1 MKKIEIVYITSIGNI
16 LKPRYWES
24 EVTLG
29 KTKLTLTELFFQH
42 FLTAKL
48 GEEDITPLYNT
59 YQGSHLIDKNSVEP
73 ELDEFKRYSVIY
85 REMTVCSP
93 DSEIGR
99 WMSVYETFG
108 IATLRP
114 LILFVINELKV
125 SDDDLSTVL
134 KIMESYTVRRL
145 LCFKQGVRAYT
156 KLICKLI
163 QRLRNKPFDLGNFI
177 KLLSAEK
184 AKSTKWPIDSEVK
197 SFLTE
202 DWYNHGI
209 PRNVIR
215 YILYRI
221 ELRKREE
228 NRFLETD
235 QLTFDNKLSLEHIMP
250 EQWQKTWCLPL
261 TDDDKSSSNDQ
272 IYYKDLFSSEYK
284 RKNQN
289 WETEPSEEGLSNRSY
304 QRPFQLAQERSMYLQ
319 SIGNLTI
326 ITGKLNSKMSNNPFS
341 EKRVALGENSVLML
355 NKEVC
360 EHNTWDTKQIGSR
373 GNELYTI
380 FCKIWP
386 SADGFVK
393 DIPYSSN
400 PPVDIPLH
408 DEQESDLEKAD
419 SVQEG
424 SEQFYPQ
431 QDESPPA
438 DLHPSE
444 NYHETVQ
451 RQQRDRT
458 LKSKTPKSRKVPNVG
473 WKKSKKSTTYTV
485 NKRQY
490 TIQCSIGQILYRK
503 EKGLTWKEVA
513 ESFGIEPH
521 HLTDPTYLRA
531 SSEWKRAAKNKKL
544 GS

>member
-1 MKKIEIVYITSIGNI
+1 
-16 LKPRYWES
+16 
-24 EVTLG
+24 
-29 KTKLTLTELFFQH
+29 
-42 FLTAKL
+42 
-48 GEEDITPLYNT
+48 
-59 YQGSHLIDKNSVEP
+59 
-73 ELDEFKRYSVIY
+73 
-85 REMTVCSP
+85 
-93 DSEIGR
+93 
-99 WMSVYETFG
+99 
-108 IATLRP
+108 
-114 LILFVINELKV
+114 
-125 SDDDLSTVL
+125 
-134 KIMESYTVRRL
+134 MESYTVRRL

-163 QRLRNKPFDLGNFI
+163 QRLRGKPFDLGYFI

-221 ELRKREE
+221 ELMKRKE

-261 TDDDKSSSNDQ
+261 TDDGKSSSNDQ
-272 IYYKDLFSSEYK
+272 IYYKDLFSPEHK

-289 WETEPSEEGLSNRSY
+289 WEIEPSEEGLANRSY

-319 SIGNLTI
+319 SIGNLTLV
-326 ITGKLNSKMSNNPFS
+326 TGKLNSKMSNNPFAD
-341 EKRVALGENSVLML
+341 KRVALEENSVLML

-360 EHNTWDTKQIGSR
+360 GHNTWDTKQIRDR

-386 SADGFVK
+386 SADDFTK
-393 DIPYSSN
+393 DVPYTSN
-400 PPVDIPLH
+400 PPVDIPLY
-408 DEQESDLEKAD
+408 DEQESDLEKED

-424 SEQFYPQ
+424 SKQFYPK

-438 DLHPSE
+438 DLHLSK
-444 NYHETVQ
+444 NHHGTVQ
-451 RQQRDRT
+451 SQQREKDMR
-458 LKSKTPKSRKVPNVG
+458 SKTSESGKVPNDSELLKDTKEAEFTEGSHLKPEVQGKPLSVLQEFTVKGKRISLNVQQVEELKTVYKADKKLNPKAGPGGAVKKVLVQTGIIPPQHTNNAWNAVARIVG
-473 WKKSKKSTTYTV
+473 
-485 NKRQY
+485 
-490 TIQCSIGQILYRK
+490 
-503 EKGLTWKEVA
+503 
-513 ESFGIEPH
+513 
-521 HLTDPTYLRA
+521 HLTPA
-531 SSEWKRAAKNKKL
+531 QKRATKVDPNE
-544 GS
+544 